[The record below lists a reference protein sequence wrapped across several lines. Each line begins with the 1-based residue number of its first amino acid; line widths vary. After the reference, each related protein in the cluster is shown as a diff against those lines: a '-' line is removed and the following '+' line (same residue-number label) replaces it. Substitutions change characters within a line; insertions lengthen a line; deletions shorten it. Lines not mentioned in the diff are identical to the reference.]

1 MRRRDKRGFTILE
14 AVIAL
19 AIVGLAG
26 VAALEALGGELRA
39 ADRARS
45 VSTAAALAQDRLA
58 AIAIVPALDLSP
70 LADSLARG
78 AFPEPFADHRWSV
91 TVRPVMGEADLYD
104 VAVSVTGRGTDYSV
118 TTRLYRPR
126 PLGAVP

>member
-1 MRRRDKRGFTILE
+1 VRRRDRRGFTILE

-39 ADRARS
+39 ADRAGS

-58 AIAIVPALDLSP
+58 ALTVLPALDLSP

-78 AFPEPFADHRWSV
+78 AFSEPFADYRWSA
-91 TVRPVMGEADLYD
+91 TVRPALGEADLYD
-104 VAVSVTGRGTDYSV
+104 VAVAVAGRGTDYTV
-118 TTRLYRPR
+118 ATRLYRPR
-126 PLGAVP
+126 PLGAPP

>member
-1 MRRRDKRGFTILE
+1 MRRRDRRGFTILE

-39 ADRARS
+39 ADRAGS

-58 AIAIVPALDLSP
+58 ALAMVPALDLSP
-70 LADSLARG
+70 FADSLARG
-78 AFPEPFADHRWSV
+78 TFSEPFADYRWSATVQPVLGEANLYGV
-91 TVRPVMGEADLYD
+91 TVM
-104 VAVSVTGRGTDYSV
+104 VSGLGTDYTV
-118 TTRLYRPR
+118 ATRLYRPR
-126 PLGAVP
+126 PVGVLP